1 MNENIVLN
9 LKVIPNSSGFEILE
23 FDEEKSFLK
32 IKVKSR
38 PQKGQANNELLK
50 ELKKILGEIKII
62 SGLNSRNKKILISR
76 QKLQEIKK
84 FL

>member
-50 ELKKILGEIKII
+50 ELKKILGKIKII